1 MNVSKEVKLVNTNR
15 QAVTP
20 MDSSRK
26 ASLAGACSTCS
37 PLSRSRSAFSTVL
50 C

>member
-1 MNVSKEVKLVNTNR
+1 MNISKEVKLVNTNR
-15 QAVTP
+15 QAIIP

-26 ASLAGACSTCS
+26 TALAGGILYLR